1 MAKKV
6 KKLSKEIVGTV
17 VKITEMVTGTVMEFD
32 FAKLPKET
40 QEKLGPF
47 GASHKLGDSAAGAS
61 GQEAVDSIKRVWDG
75 LMKGDWSVRAP
86 QGEKVSLSSVAA
98 NLDKL
103 PPAEAAAARA
113 LLEKLGLVKKAAPAA
128 PAAK

>member
-6 KKLSKEIVGTV
+6 KKLGKEIAGTV
-17 VKITEMVTGTVMEFD
+17 VKITEIVTGAIMEFD
-32 FAKLPKET
+32 FAKLPKEI

-61 GQEAVDSIKRVWDG
+61 GQEAVDSIKKVWDG

>member
-32 FAKLPKET
+32 FAKLPKEI

-61 GQEAVDSIKRVWDG
+61 GQEAVDSIKKVWDG